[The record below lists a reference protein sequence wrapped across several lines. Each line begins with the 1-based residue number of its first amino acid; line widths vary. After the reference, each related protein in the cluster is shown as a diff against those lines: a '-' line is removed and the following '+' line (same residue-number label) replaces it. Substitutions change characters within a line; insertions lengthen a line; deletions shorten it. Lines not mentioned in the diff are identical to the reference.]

1 MYEDSKYIYNLS
13 YRNNK
18 QKIDLICLIDDNHFY
33 DEPMTIDYKFVN
45 KLFFFLNAQAN
56 DVQKLFGKIN
66 KYLSRIEHKE
76 NIEEIYFNNSFLK
89 TSRINKNITYLESLV
104 DDYFRVLKNLGTIN
118 LNLNSLKKIDFY
130 DDYMA
135 NNFQKLKLK
144 FNLMKI
150 FGGNTI
156 VSPHLLESNVS
167 EEKTLWQIINTY
179 ENSNTNN
186 KVLFINFEYNSPYQK
201 KFFDFFEKYINNNRN
216 INTIIFYN
224 FGMINYDEE
233 YYKKI
238 KSIKKIKVPELI
250 QIFYDK
256 NWAGKATVNKTNK
269 NNFTEKEYKIKE
281 IKNFFCSFFEI
292 GNLLVYEGYNNN
304 NELIYYNIIKK
315 IDEIELER
323 IFKTKNEIVV
333 LNLIYENIQIK
344 YERDNKHLIIIKNNQ
359 KGKDYLYNTEINTFT
374 NLFYNFTDLRE
385 LTIDGF
391 NYNFNQISN
400 KNISSLNI
408 NILNDFSLNNCNCI
422 NKVDSDNNLGN
433 FKNLESIKISGNL
446 ELLNQI
452 KKYIQK
458 NKKLEKIIFYSRDL
472 DYKIKENLEKKLKK
486 DVIILTVIQITR

>member
-1 MYEDSKYIYNLS
+1 
-13 YRNNK
+13 
-18 QKIDLICLIDDNHFY
+18 
-33 DEPMTIDYKFVN
+33 MTIDYEYVN
-45 KLFFFLNAQAN
+45 KLYFVLNDQSN

-66 KYLSRIEHKE
+66 KYLCRIEHKE
-76 NIEEIYFNNSFLK
+76 NIEEIYFNNSFSK
-89 TSRINKNITYLESLV
+89 ASRINKNKTYLESLV
-104 DDYFRVLKNLGTIN
+104 DEYFRVLKNIGTK
-118 LNLNSLKKIDFY
+118 NLNSLKKIDCY
-130 DDYMA
+130 DDHMV
-135 NNFQKLKLK
+135 NKIQMLKLR

-150 FGGNTI
+150 FGENNI
-156 VSPHLLESNVS
+156 VTPNLLESNIS
-167 EEKTLWQIINTY
+167 EEKALWQKTNVY
-179 ENSNTNN
+179 ECSNT
-186 KVLFINFEYNSPYQK
+186 KYKTLYINFEYNSPYQNMV
-201 KFFDFFEKYINNNRN
+201 FNFCEKYINDNRN
-216 INTIIFYN
+216 LNTLIFYN
-224 FGMINYDEE
+224 FGMINHDEE
-233 YYKKI
+233 CYKKI

-256 NWAGKATVNKTNK
+256 NWTGKDMVNQTI
-269 NNFTEKEYKIKE
+269 NNNMNEKEYNTKK
-281 IKNFFCSFFEI
+281 IKNFICSFFEI
-292 GNLLVYEGYNNN
+292 GNLLIYEGYNNN

-315 IDEIELER
+315 IDENELDR

-333 LNLIYENIQIK
+333 LNLIFENIQIK
-344 YERDNKHLIIIKNNQ
+344 YERDNYHLIIIKNNH

-374 NLFYNFTDLRE
+374 NLIYNFTDLRE

-458 NKKLEKIIFYSRDL
+458 NKKLEKITFYSRDL
-472 DYKIKENLEKKLKK
+472 DYKIKENLETKLKK
-486 DVIILTVIQITR
+486 EDIILTVIQIKGD